1 MSIPAFVP
9 GHVLQ
14 LGAETE
20 PVEVELFS
28 DFSCPFSGKLWTTVA
43 TGGAASVL
51 ARFPSVKFVLRQV
64 PQPWHMQSMLVHE
77 AVLAARRAVPDAR
90 DPRFT
95 AFLDAVF
102 ARQADL
108 TDVVV
113 WDWSRAQIHA
123 ALLALAAAAGLD
135 AAAVAAHLAIN
146 ADDVAKGMKN
156 PGSYVT
162 PDFKACVRYHRVRS
176 VHVTPTVFVNGI
188 EATAVSSSWT
198 VDQWVDFLTPIVNA
212 NEKAKQSKTN

>member
-1 MSIPAFVP
+1 MSIPLFVP

-14 LGAETE
+14 LGAEVE

-43 TGGAASVL
+43 TGGAASVM
-51 ARFPSVKFVLRQV
+51 ARFPTVKFVLRQV
-64 PQPWHMQSMLVHE
+64 PQPWHLQSMLVHE
-77 AVLAARRAVPDAR
+77 AVLAARRVASDAR
-90 DPRFT
+90 DPRFK

-102 ARQADL
+102 AHQADL

-113 WDWSRAQIHA
+113 WDWSRAQIQA
-123 ALLALAAAAGLD
+123 PLIALAAAAGLD
-135 AAAVAAHLAIN
+135 GIAKHLAIN

-162 PDFKACVRYHRVRS
+162 PEFKACVRYHRVRS

-188 EATAVSSSWT
+188 EATAISSGWT
-198 VDQWVDFLTPIVNA
+198 VDQWVEFLTPIVNA
-212 NEKAKQSKTN
+212 NANAKTKKTE